1 MGFIIALAFKNL
13 FRYRRRTIITAIAI
27 AAGVSMYI
35 FIDGWLLGAQNDSVR
50 NLVKFETGSAR
61 VMDKKYWEEHDYL
74 LPKYNIAKPAAAEAA
89 LEKAGYA
96 VAPRVTVFAEAVK
109 TGGAGESFTL
119 QLAGIDPARDRKIFD
134 FANALTPK
142 GAAYL
147 AAGRPEIMLGSDAA
161 GRLGA
166 GLNDSVRL
174 TTRTKDGVWTTLEVK
189 VVAILSTP
197 DPIVNNAMGFV
208 PLDVLQNALELGD
221 GVTDIVIGFP
231 EWLNPEKET
240 AKINAL
246 LAAQPDSGGYDA
258 KSFNE
263 LAAEFGMIAQSKSGG
278 SKIILFLIFIIAAI
292 GISNTVLMAVFERVR
307 EIGMMRAL
315 GMKNGAV
322 MWCFVFEALGIGLFG
337 ALAGVVLGV
346 LIDLYM
352 VNIGIDLTPLLKN
365 MGNIGYRILGVS
377 RSSWNPDTIFSSAL
391 VSMIFSGAMAIFPAR
406 RALKKEITE
415 CLRVK

>member
-1 MGFIIALAFKNL
+1 MGFIITLAFKNL
-13 FRYRRRTIITAIAI
+13 SRYRRRTIITAVAI

-35 FIDGWLLGAQNDSVR
+35 FVDGWLQGAQNDSVR

-74 LPKYNIAKPAAAEAA
+74 LPKYDIADPTPAEAA
-89 LEKAGYA
+89 LEKAGYL
-96 VAPRVTVFAEAVK
+96 VAPRVTIFAEAAK

-119 QLAGIDPARDRKIFD
+119 QVAGIDPARDGKIFD

-147 AAGRPEIMLGSDAA
+147 TAGRPEIMLGSDAA
-161 GRLGA
+161 DRLGA

-174 TTRTKDGVWTTLEVK
+174 TTRTKDGVWTSLETR

-197 DPIVNNAMGFV
+197 DPIVNNVMGFV
-208 PLDVLQNALELGD
+208 PLDALQNALQMGG
-221 GVTDIVIGFP
+221 GVTDIVVGFP
-231 EWLNPEKET
+231 EWLNPDKET

-246 LAAQPDSGGYDA
+246 LSTLPDSAGMSA
-258 KSFNE
+258 HSFND
-263 LAAEFGMIAQSKSGG
+263 LAPEFSQIAQSKSGG
-278 SKIILFLIFIIAAI
+278 TKVILFLIFIIAAI
-292 GISNTVLMAVFERVR
+292 GISNTVLMAVYERFR

-322 MWCFVFEALGIGLFG
+322 MWCFIVEALGIGLIG

-346 LIDLYM
+346 LLDLYM
-352 VNIGIDLTPLLKN
+352 VNVGIDLTPLLKN

-377 RSSWNPDTIFSSAL
+377 KSSWNPDTIVSAAIM
-391 VSMIFSGAMAIFPAR
+391 SMIFSGIMAILPAR

>member
-1 MGFIIALAFKNL
+1 MGFIVTLAFKNL

-35 FIDGWLLGAQNDSVR
+35 FIDGWLQGAQADSVR

-61 VMDKKYWEEHDYL
+61 VMNDKYWEQRDFL
-74 LPKYNIAKPAAAEAA
+74 LPKYDIPDPARAEAV

-96 VAPRVTVFAEAVK
+96 VAPRVTIFAEAAK
-109 TGGAGESFTL
+109 TGGTGEAFTL
-119 QLAGIDPARDRKIFD
+119 QIAGIDPARDGTIFD

-142 GAAYL
+142 GAVYL
-147 AAGRPEIMLGSDAA
+147 TAGQPEIMLGSDAA
-161 GRLGA
+161 DRLGA

-174 TTRTKDGVWTTLEVK
+174 TTRTRDGVWTSLETR

-197 DPIVNNAMGFV
+197 DPIVNNVMGFV
-208 PLDVLQNALELGD
+208 PLDVLQNALQMGN
-221 GVTDIVIGFP
+221 GVTDIVVGFP
-231 EWLNPEKET
+231 EWLNPETET

-246 LAAQPDSGGYDA
+246 LAPLPGSADYRA
-258 KSFNE
+258 RSFNE
-263 LAAEFGMIAQSKSGG
+263 LAPEFGQIAQSKSGG
-278 SKIILFLIFIIAAI
+278 TKVILFLIFIIAAI
-292 GISNTVLMAVFERVR
+292 GISNTVLMAVYERVR

-322 MWCFVFEALGIGLFG
+322 MWCFIVEAFGIGLVG
-337 ALAGVVLGV
+337 ALIGVVLGV
-346 LIDLYM
+346 LADLYM
-352 VNIGIDLTPLLKN
+352 VNVGIDLTPMLKN

-377 RSSWNPDTIFSSAL
+377 KSLWNPETIVTAAI
-391 VSMIFSGAMAIFPAR
+391 VSIVLSGVMAILPAR